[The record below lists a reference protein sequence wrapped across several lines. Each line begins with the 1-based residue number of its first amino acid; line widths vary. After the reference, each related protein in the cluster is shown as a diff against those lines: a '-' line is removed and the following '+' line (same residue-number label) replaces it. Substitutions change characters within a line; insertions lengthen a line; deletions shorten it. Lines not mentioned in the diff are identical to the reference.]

1 MTEFHFIC
9 SIILWLNESDF
20 LTYMV
25 RTWKS
30 TSYQKCHSVSRSISP
45 STLQPG
51 LTRRVP
57 RLTSAFLIA
66 CWDLWEGQGP
76 VKTVWMGRWG
86 KPCDFSASLPL
97 RCVQTSGTHPR
108 RINGGRWLDRT
119 MVTCSSGGCTEPLSL
134 ITSFELVCRPRD
146 RERERGSSLLYARYL
161 RLCFMFTQ
169 LLRNAVHSNL
179 HKLPSLSQI
188 TALPA
193 AQHRGKLLWNTNL
206 CVLFLYMCVW
216 NRCDLLEGCS
226 TSLWDH
232 LRVISSWLMKL

>member
-1 MTEFHFIC
+1 
-9 SIILWLNESDF
+9 
-20 LTYMV
+20 MV

-30 TSYQKCHSVSRSISP
+30 TSYQKCHSVSLSISP

-51 LTRRVP
+51 WPVESP

-97 RCVQTSGTHPR
+97 LCADERDSPPTDKRWQVIGQNHGDMQQRRLHWAALSNYLIWARLQT
-108 RINGGRWLDRT
+108 
-119 MVTCSSGGCTEPLSL
+119 
-134 ITSFELVCRPRD
+134 

>member
-30 TSYQKCHSVSRSISP
+30 TSYQKCHSLSLSISP

-97 RCVQTSGTHPR
+97 RCVWDSPPTDKRWQVIGQNHGDMQQRRLHWAALSNYLIWARLQT
-108 RINGGRWLDRT
+108 
-119 MVTCSSGGCTEPLSL
+119 
-134 ITSFELVCRPRD
+134 
-146 RERERGSSLLYARYL
+146 ERERGSSLLYARYL

-216 NRCDLLEGCS
+216 NRCDLLEDCS

>member
-146 RERERGSSLLYARYL
+146 REEAR
-161 RLCFMFTQ
+161 
-169 LLRNAVHSNL
+169 
-179 HKLPSLSQI
+179 
-188 TALPA
+188 
-193 AQHRGKLLWNTNL
+193 
-206 CVLFLYMCVW
+206 
-216 NRCDLLEGCS
+216 CS
-226 TSLWDH
+226 TPDTYVYVLCSLNSWEM
-232 LRVISSWLMKL
+232 LCTQTYISCRACPKSQPCLPPSTGVSCSETPIYVCFSCTCACEINAICGRAALLLCGIIWEWFRAD